1 MAGSAEAG
9 KAAYE
14 SITGGGPEFL
24 TMLPPAIVVLAAAL
38 LLPLLSRRVGHALG
52 VLATGGAVAWA
63 ALVPHGHHLET
74 TFLGFDAVL
83 FNADDLSVLMGI
95 IFAFIGAVAVTYSYA
110 TEADNLQTAFALSYV
125 GTSLGAVFAGDWLT
139 FAFFVELMAV
149 ASTLVVWHYGG
160 DAVRSGFRYALWHGI
175 GGSLVLAAVVWHYVE
190 VGSFLFTAADGMTA
204 GVPAA
209 LYAIGFGVNVGY
221 IGLHVWLPDT
231 YPAPHIAA
239 SVFLCVYTTKTGV
252 YALGRAFPDGQIW
265 IAYMGGGMA
274 VFGAFMALMQN
285 DMRRLLSY
293 HIQSQV
299 GYMVAGVGIGTAL
312 SYAGAFAHVFNHILY
327 KSLLFMCAGA
337 IIYRTGTSNL
347 KKLGGLRSEMPLTM
361 GIFVV
366 AALSI
371 SGFPGFNGFVSKG
384 MVVAAAHKEHMNAL
398 WYILLAGGVGT
409 FASFIKFGYYAFL
422 NGEPKKTVSGI
433 ELNGF
438 QKVSMGLVALLCIV
452 YGLYPDAL
460 FVLLPGTGASKAHP
474 FTVGHIA
481 EGVILGVIALVLF
494 VVAKKPLEK
503 AGGKVPDLD
512 SVYNPAAFFGT
523 RGLVVGVTELYAAV
537 DRVAVR
543 LAVGSMWAARNP
555 VSALKQ
561 SAPWAL
567 PAAPEETEGK
577 MQLQATIGQSTFLIV
592 AVLAAA
598 MFVLFLAL

>member
-1 MAGSAEAG
+1 MASSAG
-9 KAAYE
+9 GGQAAYE

-24 TMLPPAIVVLAAAL
+24 TMLPPAVIVLAAAL
-38 LLPLLSRRVGHALG
+38 LLPFLSRRVGHGLG
-52 VLATGGAVAWA
+52 VLATLSAVVWA

-83 FNADDLSVLMGI
+83 FNADDLSVLMGL

-160 DAVRSGFRYALWHGI
+160 EAVRSGFRYALWHGI

-190 VGSFLFTAADGMTA
+190 VGSFLFGAADGITP
-204 GVPAA
+204 GIPAA

-252 YALGRAFPDGQIW
+252 YALGRAFPEGHAW
-265 IAYMGGGMA
+265 LAYMGGGMA

-299 GYMVAGVGIGTAL
+299 GYMVAGVGIGSAL
-312 SYAGAFAHVFNHILY
+312 SFAGAFGHVFNHILY

-361 GIFVV
+361 IIFTV

-384 MVVAAAHKEHMNAL
+384 MVVAAAHYQHYDTL

-409 FASFIKFGYYAFL
+409 FASFIKFGYYAFFH
-422 NGEPKKTVSGI
+422 GDPQETVSGI
-433 ELNGF
+433 ELNVL

-460 FVLLPGTGASKAHP
+460 FVLLPGTGASEAHP
-474 FTVGHIA
+474 FTVGHII
-481 EGVILGVIALVLF
+481 EGVGLGVIAVVLF
-494 VVAKKPLEK
+494 VVFKKPLEK

-512 SVYNPAAFFGT
+512 ALYNPAAFFGT

-537 DRVAVR
+537 DRAAVR
-543 LAVGSMWAARNP
+543 VATGSMWAARNP
-555 VSALKQ
+555 VPALQ
-561 SAPWAL
+561 RSAPWAL
-567 PAAPEETEGK
+567 PGDPDETDGEVS
-577 MQLQATIGQSTFLIV
+577 LQATTGQSTFLII
-592 AVLAAA
+592 AVLAGALV
-598 MFVLFLAL
+598 VLFAVL

>member
-1 MAGSAEAG
+1 MSSGSATA
-9 KAAYE
+9 
-14 SITGGGPEFL
+14 SVTGGGPEIL
-24 TMLPPAIVVLAAAL
+24 AALPPAILVLAVAL

-52 VLATGGAVAWA
+52 ALATGGTVAWV

-83 FNADDLSVLMGI
+83 FNVDDLSVLMGI
-95 IFAFIGAVAVTYSYA
+95 IFAFIGAVAVVYSHA
-110 TEADNLQTAFALSYV
+110 TEADTTQTAFALGYV

-139 FAFFVELMAV
+139 FIFFVELMAV
-149 ASTLVVWHYGG
+149 ASTLLVWHYHG

-175 GGSLVLAAVVWHYVE
+175 GGSLVLAGIVWHYAE
-190 VGSFLFTAADGMTA
+190 VGSFLFTASEGIAPGI
-204 GVPAA
+204 PAA
-209 LYAIGFGVNVGY
+209 LYAIGFGVNVGF

-252 YALGRAFPDGQIW
+252 YALGRAFPEGHLW

-312 SYAGAFAHVFNHILY
+312 SYAGAFAHVYNHILY

-337 IIYRTGTSNL
+337 IIYRTDTSNL
-347 KKLGGLRSEMPLTM
+347 KKLGGLWREMPITAV
-361 GIFVV
+361 IFTV

-384 MVVAAAHKEHMNAL
+384 MVTAAAHKEHMDGL
-398 WYILLAGGVGT
+398 WYVLLAGGVGT

-422 NGEPKKTVSGI
+422 HGDPQQTVSGI
-433 ELNGF
+433 ELNIL
-438 QKVSMGLVALLCIV
+438 QKASMGTVAVLCVV

-460 FVLLPGTGASKAHP
+460 FALLPGKGASKAHP
-474 FTVGHIA
+474 FTLGHIG
-481 EGVILGVIALVLF
+481 EGLALGAIALGLF
-494 VVAKKPLEK
+494 VLAKKPLEK

-512 SVYNPAAFFGT
+512 SVYNPAAFYGT
-523 RGLVVGVTELYAAV
+523 RGLVVGVTDLYAAV
-537 DRVAVR
+537 DRAVVDVVR
-543 LAVGSMWAARNP
+543 AATWTARNP
-555 VSALKQ
+555 VPALQ
-561 SAPWAL
+561 ATVPWAL
-567 PAAPEETEGK
+567 PEPDAPGGAPE
-577 MQLQATIGQSTFLIV
+577 LRADIGQSTFLV
-592 AVLAAA
+592 VGVLAVALA
-598 MFVLFLAL
+598 VLFLTL

>member
-1 MAGSAEAG
+1 MASSGEASR
-9 KAAYE
+9 AVYE
-14 SITGGGPEFL
+14 SVTGGGPEFL
-24 TMLPPAIVVLAAAL
+24 TMVPPAVFVLAAAL
-38 LLPLLSRRVGHALG
+38 LLPFLSRRVGHGLG
-52 VLATGGAVAWA
+52 VVATGGAVAWA
-63 ALVPHGHHLET
+63 ALVPHGDHLAM

-95 IFAFIGAVAVTYSYA
+95 IFAFIGAIAVTYSYA
-110 TEADNLQTAFALSYV
+110 TDADNVQTAFALLYV

-139 FAFFVELMAV
+139 FAFFIELMAV

-160 DAVRSGFRYALWHGI
+160 EAVRSGFRYALWHGI
-175 GGSLVLAAVVWHYVE
+175 GGSLVLGAVVWHYVE
-190 VGSFLFTAADGMTA
+190 VGSFLFSAADGLTP
-204 GVPAA
+204 GIPAA

-265 IAYMGGGMA
+265 LAYMGGGMA

-337 IIYRTGTSNL
+337 IIYRTGVSNL

-384 MVVAAAHKEHMNAL
+384 MVVAAAHKEHMDAL

-409 FASFIKFGYYAFL
+409 FASFIKFGYYAFFH
-422 NGEPKKTVSGI
+422 GDPQETVSGI
-433 ELNGF
+433 GLNGL
-438 QKVSMGLVALLCIV
+438 QKVSMGSVAVLCTA
-452 YGLYPDAL
+452 YGLYPRGL

-474 FTVGHIA
+474 FTLGHIA
-481 EGVILGVIALVLF
+481 EGVILGVIAVVLF
-494 VVAKKPLEK
+494 VVFKKPLEK

-512 SVYNPAAFFGT
+512 SLYNPAAFFGT
-523 RGLVVGVTELYAAV
+523 RGGVVGVTELYAAA
-537 DRVAVR
+537 DRAAVR
-543 LAVGSMWAARNP
+543 LATGSMWVARNP
-555 VSALKQ
+555 VSALQ
-561 SAPWAL
+561 QRAPWAL
-567 PAAPEETEGK
+567 PGDPNETDNGVR
-577 MQLQATIGQSTFLIV
+577 LQATIGQSTFLIV
-592 AVLAAA
+592 AVLAGALV
-598 MFVLFLAL
+598 VLFAVL

>member
-1 MAGSAEAG
+1 MASSAGGEV
-9 KAAYE
+9 AA
-14 SITGGGPEFL
+14 SVTGGGPEFL
-24 TMLPPAIVVLAAAL
+24 AAVPPALAVLAVAL

-52 VLATGGAVAWA
+52 ALVTGGTVAWV

-83 FNADDLSVLMGI
+83 FNVDDLSVLMGI
-95 IFAFIGAVAVTYSYA
+95 IFAFIGATAVVYSYA
-110 TEADNLQTAFALSYV
+110 TDADNTQTAFALGYV

-139 FAFFVELMAV
+139 FVFFVELMAI
-149 ASTLVVWHYGG
+149 ASTLLVWHYRG
-160 DAVRSGFRYALWHGI
+160 DAVRSGFRYAIWHGM
-175 GGSLVLAAVVWHYVE
+175 GGSLVLAGIVWHYAE
-190 VGSFLFTAADGMTA
+190 VGSFLFTASEGIVP
-204 GVPAA
+204 GIPAA
-209 LYAIGFGVNVGY
+209 LYAIGFGVNVGF

-239 SVFLCVYTTKTGV
+239 SVFMCVYTTKTGV
-252 YALGRAFPDGQIW
+252 YALGRAFPDGHLW
-265 IAYMGGGMA
+265 LAYMGGGMA

-312 SYAGAFAHVFNHILY
+312 SYAGAFAHVYNHILY

-337 IIYRTGTSNL
+337 IIYRTDTSDL
-347 KKLGGLRSEMPLTM
+347 KKLGGLWREMPLTAI
-361 GIFVV
+361 IFTV

-384 MVVAAAHKEHMNAL
+384 MVVAAAHYEHMNTL

-422 NGEPKKTVSGI
+422 HGNAQQPVPGR
-433 ELNGF
+433 ELNAF
-438 QKVSMGLVALLCIV
+438 QKASMGTVAVLCVV

-460 FVLLPGTGASKAHP
+460 FVLLPGTGASEAHP
-474 FTVGHIA
+474 FTLSHIG
-481 EGVILGVIALVLF
+481 EGIALGLIALVVF

-503 AGGKVPDLD
+503 VGGKVPDVD
-512 SVYNPAAFFGT
+512 AVYNPLAFFGT

-537 DRVAVR
+537 DRAAVS
-543 LAVGSMWAARNP
+543 LALAAMWTARNP
-555 VSALKQ
+555 TLALQ
-561 SAPWAL
+561 RGVP
-567 PAAPEETEGK
+567 
-577 MQLQATIGQSTFLIV
+577 QLSTGGPDGDGEAGLELRANIGQSAFLVV
-592 AVLAAA
+592 ATLALALV
-598 MFVLFLAL
+598 VLFVTS